1 MPRFLSNDIKLVA
14 FTFFKKHFHFYFL
27 CYHNILSIGNK
38 IINICHNGLKMY
50 PRVSTKYISK
60 TFNYNGWCFA
70 QIFTFILTIET
81 SCIHISGICES
92 CQDWKASL
100 VEENAITDN
109 QKLFPPLGIL
119 LSVVNEDPNLWVMNL
134 RTSCLPTFYLPG
146 KNKNFQAGFWKNY
159 RANGWLITIWAIIWN
174 EIGLEPFAG

>member
-1 MPRFLSNDIKLVA
+1 MQEKQKKTQVAQCICFPLTKKYFAGTKWLQKNNFLIL
-14 FTFFKKHFHFYFL
+14 FYFL
-27 CYHNILSIGNK
+27 CYHHILSIGNK

-119 LSVVNEDPNLWVMNL
+119 LSVVNEDPNLLVMNL
-134 RTSCLPTFYLPG
+134 RTSCLPTV
-146 KNKNFQAGFWKNY
+146 
-159 RANGWLITIWAIIWN
+159 I
-174 EIGLEPFAG
+174 

>member
-1 MPRFLSNDIKLVA
+1 MCIQNISARFLSNDIILVA
-14 FTFFKKHFHFYFL
+14 FTFFFKHFHFYFL

-119 LSVVNEDPNLWVMNL
+119 LSVVNEDPNLLVMNL
-134 RTSCLPTFYLPG
+134 RTSCLPTV
-146 KNKNFQAGFWKNY
+146 
-159 RANGWLITIWAIIWN
+159 I
-174 EIGLEPFAG
+174 